1 MSGSSSALTLRCKS
15 KNGQH
20 LMKGLTT
27 QSTVADLQRLVAE
40 LTNIPKESQKIL
52 IGFPPHPIKFD
63 GEAAPLNSLPI
74 CSGDTL
80 VIEEDRSKTAAPAQ
94 VPAKRRTIPTS
105 NSNFSLSGQGVMTR
119 KVVPANNSCLFTAIG
134 FVMEGGVMDL
144 SRATQMRNLIADVV
158 AADSALYN
166 EALLGKSNAEYC
178 AWILNSE
185 SWGGAIEV
193 SILSKV
199 YETEIDVVDI
209 QSCRIDR
216 FGEDSRYDQRVLL
229 LYDGIHYD
237 ALYLEALDPNLPPKT
252 IFPTTDDSILALAQ
266 EFATEARS
274 QRQFTDVSGFTLR
287 CLVCNTCLT
296 GQKQAQEHATQ
307 TGHINFGEV

>member
-1 MSGSSSALTLRCKS
+1 MGKA
-15 KNGQH
+15 
-20 LMKGLTT
+20 
-27 QSTVADLQRLVAE
+27 
-40 LTNIPKESQKIL
+40 
-52 IGFPPHPIKFD
+52 
-63 GEAAPLNSLPI
+63 
-74 CSGDTL
+74 
-80 VIEEDRSKTAAPAQ
+80 
-94 VPAKRRTIPTS
+94 
-105 NSNFSLSGQGVMTR
+105 GVMTR

-158 AADSALYN
+158 ASNAVLYN

-237 ALYLEALDPNLPPKT
+237 ALYLEALDPNFPAKT

-274 QRQFTDVSGFTLR
+274 NRQFTDVSGFTLR